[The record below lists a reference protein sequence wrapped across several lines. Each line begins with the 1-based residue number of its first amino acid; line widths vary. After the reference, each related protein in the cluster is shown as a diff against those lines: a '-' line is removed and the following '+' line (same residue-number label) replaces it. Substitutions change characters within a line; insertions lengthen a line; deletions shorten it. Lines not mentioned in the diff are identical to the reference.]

1 MKAEFLFLGTGGSS
15 GIPMIGCDCPV
26 CISKDPKNAR
36 LRPSALLKIEDKHL
50 LIDSGPDF
58 RTQALRYHI
67 HHLDGVLLTHSH
79 FDHVAG
85 LDELRIYYLIERRA
99 LPVLASKETL
109 KDLKRR
115 YDYLFREKSWGM
127 SLAAQLEFHVLEKS
141 RGQTDF
147 LGIALTYVSY
157 EQGGMAVNGYRFGPF
172 AYISDIRTYPDTLF
186 ADLKGVE
193 ILVVSA
199 LRQES
204 SMMHFT
210 VDEAVEFAQ
219 KIGAKQVYFT
229 HIGHELD
236 HHQTNATLPEGISL
250 AYDGLTVEFSHGD
263 G

>member
-15 GIPMIGCDCPV
+15 GVPIIGCECPV
-26 CISKDPKNAR
+26 CTSNDPRNNR
-36 LRPSALLKIEDKHL
+36 LRPSALLKIGDQHL

-58 RTQALRYHI
+58 RAQALKYQI
-67 HHLDGVLLTHSH
+67 NHLDGVLLTHSH

-99 LPVLASKETL
+99 LPVLASKETF

-141 RGQTDF
+141 RGETDF
-147 LGIALTYVSY
+147 LGIPLTYVSY

-186 ADLKGVE
+186 ADLKGVD

-199 LRQES
+199 LRYEP
-204 SMMHFT
+204 SMMHLNIN
-210 VDEAVEFAQ
+210 EAVEFVQ
-219 KIGAKQVYFT
+219 KIGAKQAYFT
-229 HIGHELD
+229 HVGHELD
-236 HHQTNATLPEGISL
+236 HQQTNATLPEGISL
-250 AYDGLTVEFSHGD
+250 AYDGLKLEFSYGD
-263 G
+263 R